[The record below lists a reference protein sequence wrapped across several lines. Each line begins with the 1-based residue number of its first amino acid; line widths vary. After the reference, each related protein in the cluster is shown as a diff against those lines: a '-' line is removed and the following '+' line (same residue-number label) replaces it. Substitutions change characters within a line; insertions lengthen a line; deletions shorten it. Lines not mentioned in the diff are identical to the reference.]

1 MGKGHT
7 KLMHELKGN
16 HKVKIKK
23 KYEEEVAKAMD
34 EFAQE
39 VYEEVIEPHDRAKG
53 R

>member
-23 KYEEEVAKAMD
+23 KYEEEVAKA
-34 EFAQE
+34 
-39 VYEEVIEPHDRAKG
+39 IEDITECRGFKETKG
-53 R
+53 D

>member
-7 KLMHELKGN
+7 KLMHEVKGN
-16 HKVKIKK
+16 HKVKLKK
-23 KYEEEVAKAMD
+23 DLDEAMD